1 MPVADMTKRKSS
13 GGDNRSSKKPVPDAT
28 GFREAGVFY
37 ESREAVNLV
46 NSWMI
51 WPQFTLCSQLMIQ
64 S

>member
-13 GGDNRSSKKPVPDAT
+13 GGDNRSSKKPDAT
-28 GFREAGVFY
+28 GFREAGVLY

-51 WPQFTLCSQLMIQ
+51 WPQFTLCSQPMIQ